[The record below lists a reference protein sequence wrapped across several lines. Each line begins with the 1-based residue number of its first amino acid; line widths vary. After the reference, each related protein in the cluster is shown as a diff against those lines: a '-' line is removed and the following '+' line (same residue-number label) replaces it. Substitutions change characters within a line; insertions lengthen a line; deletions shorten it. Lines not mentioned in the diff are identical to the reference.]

1 MKKQLVIANTI
12 IVFLSLFLMLLAS
25 SLLIYKQN
33 YDSFCNQA
41 KNYLSM
47 ASSIFDGTN
56 YEKTATTISKADSNI
71 RLTIIDKDGNVIID
85 TDSKDNFDNHLQ
97 RKELQPENLGKVF
110 KRVSKTE
117 NKTMLYVAS
126 FDNDHY
132 IRIAIPV
139 GKIAGVL
146 EKYILGGVIALVI
159 ILSGSLIFILI
170 LSKYSLKPVN
180 LALNKLSNLAE
191 ENEEIQEEL
200 TIDNLPMVLENLN
213 DELNEKIKKINEQK
227 DEIRIVL
234 DLLDQGVVLIDKN
247 GKINLTNDKILE
259 IFNENTNIIG
269 KNYIYLCRDIN
280 LQKKIEE
287 SITNKKN
294 NRYILKKDG
303 KTINCVLNYINDT
316 WLFGGLIITFDD
328 ITNEE
333 NINKTKRDFF
343 QNASHEL
350 KSPLTSIIGY
360 QQMITEHIVDSM
372 EQVEIYS
379 KKTLKEANRMNN
391 IIIDMLDLSSL
402 EQSYVKKDEKIE
414 LNVLILEIVDS
425 FEKRIKDKN
434 IKVELNLENTT
445 IIGDNKLIDEL
456 IRNIVDNSIKYNVVN
471 GEISII
477 LKNKILQIKD
487 SGIGISEDDKSRV
500 FERFYRVDKGRSKDI
515 GGTGLGLSIVKH
527 ICEVYDYKLTLSSL
541 LGKGTIIKID
551 FN

>member
-33 YDSFCNQA
+33 YDSFCTQA

-56 YEKTATTISKADSNI
+56 YEKTATIISTADSNI

-159 ILSGSLIFILI
+159 ILTGSLIFILI

-180 LALNKLSNLAE
+180 LALNKLSDLAE
-191 ENEEIQEEL
+191 ENEEIKEEL
-200 TIDNLPMVLENLN
+200 TIDNLPLVLENLN

-372 EQVEIYS
+372 DQVEIYS

-425 FEKRIKDKN
+425 FEKRLKDKN
-434 IKVELNLENTT
+434 IQVELNLENTT